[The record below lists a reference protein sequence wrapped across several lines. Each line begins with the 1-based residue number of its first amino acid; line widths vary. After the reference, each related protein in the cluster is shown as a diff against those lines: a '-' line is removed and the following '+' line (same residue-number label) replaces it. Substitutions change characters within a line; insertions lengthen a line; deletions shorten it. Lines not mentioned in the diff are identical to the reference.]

1 MHTHCFVHCRL
12 IFPAAVKLFGSAAV
26 KGFFSS
32 WESGLGWSYTRST
45 SPWMDMDLTSN
56 TSDLPQK
63 HPIFW
68 TNLSTQ
74 HLFYQPT
81 VCCFHQRRN
90 VEEERRV
97 AFSVYQVY
105 LCGRCPLTCQMVRLS
120 HGLGT
125 LVEQSK
131 LH

>member
-1 MHTHCFVHCRL
+1 MYTHCFVHCRL
-12 IFPAAVKLFGSAAV
+12 IFPAAVNLFGSAAV

-56 TSDLPQK
+56 ASDLPQK

-97 AFSVYQVY
+97 AFSVYQV
-105 LCGRCPLTCQMVRLS
+105 
-120 HGLGT
+120 
-125 LVEQSK
+125 
-131 LH
+131 